1 MPKNIFELKTV
12 QGSAFKGLCE
22 AKKEILTEAN
32 FECDKTG
39 IRVVQMDSTHTVLVH
54 LKLEADS
61 FESYICEDKLV
72 LGVSMINLFKLVKT
86 IGNSDILVLYVEENN
101 KCVLGIRIEN
111 SDKHSVTNFKL
122 HLLDLN
128 DNTFNIPPTVF
139 PNILTMPSIDF
150 QKLCRDMQQLTEL
163 VEIKSLDQQLV
174 FSGKGDFADQETVLH
189 ETAGGVSYLKNEEP
203 SNIIQGKFSLKH
215 LVLFTKC
222 TPLCQSIKI
231 YLKNDYPI
239 IIEYSVAS
247 LGTIKLCLAPKIE
260 ENNVPPM

>member
-54 LKLEADS
+54 LKLDADS
-61 FESYICEDKLV
+61 FESYVCEEKLV
-72 LGVSMINLFKLVKT
+72 LGINIINLFKLVKV
-86 IGNSDILVLYVEENN
+86 IGNTDILILYVEEDN
-101 KCVLGIRIEN
+101 KCNLGIRIEN
-111 SDKHSVTNFKL
+111 SDKHSVTNFEL
-122 HLLDLN
+122 NLLDLN

-150 QKLCRDMQQLTEL
+150 QKLCRDMSNLSDL

-174 FSGKGDFADQETVLH
+174 FNLIGDFAKQETVLH

-203 SNIIQGKFSLKH
+203 ANIIQGKFSLKH

-239 IIEYSVAS
+239 IIEYAVAS
-247 LGTIKLCLAPKIE
+247 LGSIKLCLAPKLE
-260 ENNVPPM
+260 DSANQA